1 MLLNSRVTLSP
12 EHTNHNGI
20 IIVPKLPKKKKKG
33 VRVVGG
39 GWLGEDGGVQEFSRT
54 QESSTISYCCVR
66 SFPVIR
72 REFRNAAF

>member
-1 MLLNSRVTLSP
+1 MPLNSRVTLSP

-20 IIVPKLPKKKKKG
+20 IRVPKLPKKKG

-39 GWLGEDGGVQEFSRT
+39 WGRGEDGGVQEFSRT